1 MTAIVS
7 FIVVIGVLIL
17 IHELGHF
24 LVAKRFGV
32 KIEKFSIGF
41 GPKIFAK
48 TVGDTEYRLSWIPL
62 GGYVKMLGETD
73 PEKVAPEDLP
83 HSFSALSVSKRMMI
97 AAAGPVAN
105 FLLAILLFA
114 AVFWSG
120 LPVMEAV
127 VGQVLPASP
136 AAKAGIE
143 KGDRILSVNGHIIER
158 WDDLRRSIERQG
170 GHNVLLSVRRGDKT
184 LSFQIVPRVEAGKNL
199 FGEAEN
205 QGKIGVGPS
214 GTFVTVRYGFSEGLG
229 LAVIKTWRIASINL
243 ISLGKMVTGHISP
256 KNLGGP
262 ILIAQMS
269 AKAAKSGLSNLLVFM
284 GFVSVTLGVM
294 NLLPIP
300 VLDGG
305 HLLFLAA
312 EGILRKPPSLRV
324 RELSMQVGFVILLT
338 IMVFAFYNDIMRVFG
353 TGR

>member
-48 TVGDTEYRLSWIPL
+48 TVGDTEYRLAWIPL

-73 PEKVAPEDLP
+73 PEKVSPEDMP

-105 FLLAILLFA
+105 FILAILLFA

-127 VGQVLPASP
+127 VGQVLPNSP
-136 AAKAGIE
+136 AAAAGIL
-143 KGDRILSVNGHIIER
+143 KGDRILSVNGQAIGR
-158 WDDLRRSIERQG
+158 WDDLRRLIERQG
-170 GHNVLLSVRRGDKT
+170 GHSILLLVRRGDKT
-184 LSFQIVPRVEAGKNL
+184 LSFQIVPRIEAGKNL
-199 FGEAEN
+199 FGEVAN

-214 GTFVTVRYGFSEGLG
+214 GTIATVRYGFSEGLG

-243 ISLGKMVTGHISP
+243 VSLGKMITGDISP

-312 EGILRKPPSLRV
+312 EGVLRKPPSLRV

-338 IMVFAFYNDIMRVFG
+338 VMVFAFYNDIMRVFG

>member
-41 GPKIFAK
+41 GPKIFSK
-48 TVGDTEYRLSWIPL
+48 TVGETEYRLSWIPL
-62 GGYVKMLGETD
+62 GGYVKMLGESD

-83 HSFSALSVSKRMMI
+83 RSFSSLSVSRRMAI
-97 AAAGPVAN
+97 ASAGPVAN
-105 FLLAILLFA
+105 FFLAILLFA
-114 AVFWSG
+114 TVFWTG

-127 VGQVLPASP
+127 VGQVLPGSP
-136 AAKAGIE
+136 AAAAGMM
-143 KGDRILSVNGHIIER
+143 KGDRILSVNRQPVTR
-158 WDDLRRSIERQG
+158 WDDLRRIIEHQG
-170 GHNVLLSVRRGDKT
+170 GREVRLSVQRGDKT
-184 LSFQIVPRVEAGKNL
+184 LPFLIVPRIQPGKNL
-199 FGEAEN
+199 FGEVVQ
-205 QGKIGVGPS
+205 QGKIGVGPLGS
-214 GTFVTVRYGFSEGLG
+214 FVTLRYGFSEGLG
-229 LAVIKTWRIASINL
+229 LAVIKSWRIATINVL
-243 ISLGKMVTGHISP
+243 SLGKMITGDISP

-269 AKAAKSGLSNLLVFM
+269 AKAAESGLSNLLVFM

-312 EGILRKPPSLRV
+312 EGVMRKPPSIRV

-338 IMVFAFYNDIMRVFG
+338 IMVYAFYNDIMRVFG
-353 TGR
+353 SAR